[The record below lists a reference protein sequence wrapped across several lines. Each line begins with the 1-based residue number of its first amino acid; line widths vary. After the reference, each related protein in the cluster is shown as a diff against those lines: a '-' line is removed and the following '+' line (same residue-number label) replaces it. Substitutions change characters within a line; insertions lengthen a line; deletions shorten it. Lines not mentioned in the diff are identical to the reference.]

1 MVNDGEVG
9 SCPSRVRHLS
19 DDHCGQVRR
28 AFCPYLLG
36 LGVQVG
42 QRLVGFRPR
51 WSPSGPV
58 GARSPV
64 VNGIHVHAIR
74 PYVWPAL
81 LA

>member
-1 MVNDGEVG
+1 MVNDGEAG
-9 SCPSRVRHLS
+9 SCPSRVRHLP

-28 AFCPYLLG
+28 AFCPYLPG

-42 QRLVGFRPR
+42 QHLVGFRPR

-64 VNGIHVHAIR
+64 VNGLHVHVIR